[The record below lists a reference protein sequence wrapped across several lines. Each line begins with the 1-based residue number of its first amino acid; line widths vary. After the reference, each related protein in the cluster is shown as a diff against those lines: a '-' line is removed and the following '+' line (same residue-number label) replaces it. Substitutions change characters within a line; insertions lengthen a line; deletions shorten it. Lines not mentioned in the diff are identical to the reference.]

1 MKWRRAME
9 KRNFFRTALKRDY
22 TAQFQL
28 DGQTHSRVQVSNIS
42 INGCCLLLPAASSQR
57 LSEQPVLDTFV
68 LFHDARRYTVRS
80 RIVWHDLRGDG
91 ITAGVAFLDIP
102 RDCIRAIRESA
113 AEEMFIWNI
122 AI

>member
-1 MKWRRAME
+1 ME
-9 KRNFFRTALKRDY
+9 KRNFIRTSLECEFS
-22 TAQFQL
+22 AQFHL
-28 DGQTHSRVQVSNIS
+28 ERQTYSAVQVSNIS